1 MKHRLAL
8 GVVTLFFLLVACTT
22 DSSTAPSVAPSSG
35 ASSTAPAAFPLT
47 ITDDDGTSVTIEQ
60 APQRIVTYA
69 PSMTEIV
76 FALGGGDRIVGVAG
90 AFDDYPPEAQDIEE
104 VGGAGDF
111 GVDPNIEKVVSLEP
125 DLFLTIA
132 GGDTWKKQL
141 RDLDVPVVTFNA
153 TDFADLLRDI
163 DSIGQVIGAGAEAE
177 SLAQQM
183 QATADEV
190 AHEAEEQGRVTCFFE
205 VYDPPLTT
213 VGPNTFI
220 FDLLERAGCDPVT
233 ASAKS
238 DYPEW
243 SVDELVAES
252 PQVYVATPESAKSVA
267 AIARRPGF
275 ADIRAVELGNV
286 VLIDSDLVTRPGPRV
301 VEGLQQ
307 LAAALHP
314 EG

>member
-1 MKHRLAL
+1 VKHRLAL

-22 DSSTAPSVAPSSG
+22 DSSTAPSVAPSSA
-35 ASSTAPAAFPLT
+35 ASSTFPLT

-153 TDFADLLRDI
+153 TDFADLLDDI
-163 DSIGQVIGAGAEAE
+163 DSIGQVIGAGTEAE

-190 AHEAEEQGRVTCFFE
+190 THEAEEQGRVTCFFE